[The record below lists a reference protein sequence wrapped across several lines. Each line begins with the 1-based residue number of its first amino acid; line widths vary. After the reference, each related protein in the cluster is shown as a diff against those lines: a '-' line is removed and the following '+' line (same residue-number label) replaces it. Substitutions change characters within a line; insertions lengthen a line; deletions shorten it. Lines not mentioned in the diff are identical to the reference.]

1 MTKSTKKS
9 SNDFEQSLQKL
20 TTLVDKMESGKLPL
34 EESLQLFEQG
44 VGLIRQCQEAL
55 SQAEQRVQIL
65 NSQQQLEPY
74 HNESEE

>member
-1 MTKSTKKS
+1 MAKPTKNKTP
-9 SNDFEQSLQKL
+9 DFEQSLEKL
-20 TTLVDKMESGKLPL
+20 TQLVEKMESGKLPL

-44 VGLIRQCQEAL
+44 VGLIRHCQEAL

-74 HNESEE
+74 DNESED